1 MILRPVLMRI
11 VPRDGLTACP
21 ETPLP
26 RWGRG
31 QGEGVWGQ
39 ALTGPQRL
47 ERQRRYAR
55 AALRKCAELS
65 GAPTD
70 GWRQSEKRVPMPN
83 GDFHWSI
90 AHKRS
95 WVAAVI
101 ADRPVGIDIEH
112 VAPRKTDLFDE
123 VATPQEWRLMC
134 VRKPFSPV
142 GGEGRVRGVRDAPP
156 VGGRDWPAFFRIWT
170 AKEATLKA
178 NGVGIGHLAEC
189 QVVAADA
196 PMRITISYTDR
207 EWAIEHFEHDGHI
220 AAVTRVGDEVRWHVA
235 EEEVPFIPASDR

>member
-11 VPRDGLTACP
+11 TERESPR
-21 ETPLP
+21 
-26 RWGRG
+26 
-31 QGEGVWGQ
+31 
-39 ALTGPQRL
+39 GPQRL

-55 AALRKCAELS
+55 AALRKCADLC

-70 GWRQSEKRVPMPN
+70 GWRQSDERVPIPN

-112 VAPRKTDLFDE
+112 VAPRKTDLFDV
-123 VATPQEWRLMC
+123 VATPQEWSLAC
-134 VRKPFSPV
+134 LPSPLSPP
-142 GGEGRVRGVRDAPP
+142 GGEGRVRGIQDSLSAN
-156 VGGRDWPAFFRIWT
+156 DQTWSAFFRIWT

-178 NGVGIGHLAEC
+178 NGVGIGRLAEC
-189 QVVAADA
+189 RVVAADA
-196 PMRITISYTDR
+196 QMRITIAFADR

-220 AAVTRVGDEVRWHVA
+220 AAVTRVGDEVHWHVA
-235 EEEVPFIPASDR
+235 EEEVPFIPPSDSA

>member
-11 VPRDGLTACP
+11 TERESPR
-21 ETPLP
+21 
-26 RWGRG
+26 
-31 QGEGVWGQ
+31 
-39 ALTGPQRL
+39 GPQRL

-65 GAPTD
+65 GAPTE
-70 GWRQSEKRVPMPN
+70 GWRQSDERVPMPN
-83 GDFHWSI
+83 GRFHWSI

-123 VATPQEWRLMC
+123 VATAEEWSKLDR
-134 VRKPFSPV
+134 
-142 GGEGRVRGVRDAPP
+142 
-156 VGGRDWPAFFRIWT
+156 RDWPAFFRIWT

-189 QVVAADA
+189 RVVAADA
-196 PMRITISYTDR
+196 PMRITISYADR

-220 AAVTRVGDEVRWHVA
+220 AAVTRVGDEVRWHVV
-235 EEEVPFIPASDR
+235 EEEIPFIPASDR